1 MDSEQ
6 DDTEYILM
14 QIQNSKESITVR
26 KPLTCVVKFFK
37 ASSKS
42 SLI

>member
-14 QIQNSKESITVR
+14 QIQKSKESITVR
-26 KPLTCVVKFFK
+26 KPLTCVVKFF
-37 ASSKS
+37 
-42 SLI
+42 